1 MGSPAETALL
11 NFGRYRI
18 TTNRNNFNRPRILI
32 FRAKLHSSEF
42 VSTPSRATMKSNR
55 GRFREGNPKSLI
67 IQRFQDMQLLLFQ
80 QKRPKKRSVFSGF
93 QASEPAAPIGAGCNR
108 MGGKLGSRQ
117 DEFRGARN
125 CACRPRSAPVFKR
138 RLSVRDRFR
147 SPDQIRATM
156 IVPGGNGSERPCV
169 R

>member
-42 VSTPSRATMKSNR
+42 VSTPSCATMKSNR

-67 IQRFQDMQLLLFQ
+67 IQRFQGMQLLLFQ
-80 QKRPKKRSVFSGF
+80 QERPRKRSVFSGF
-93 QASEPAAPIGAGCNR
+93 QASEPAAPLTSR
-108 MGGKLGSRQ
+108 VRVSGK
-117 DEFRGARN
+117 E
-125 CACRPRSAPVFKR
+125 
-138 RLSVRDRFR
+138 
-147 SPDQIRATM
+147 
-156 IVPGGNGSERPCV
+156 
-169 R
+169 